1 VRTSVWSGGLLCTG
15 AVALLALCLPG
26 LMRYDARTN
35 EHAVRLRAR
44 RTGAA
49 V

>member
-1 VRTSVWSGGLLCTG
+1 VLCTG

-35 EHAVRLRAR
+35 EHAVRLRAQR
-44 RTGAA
+44 VGTAG
-49 V
+49 